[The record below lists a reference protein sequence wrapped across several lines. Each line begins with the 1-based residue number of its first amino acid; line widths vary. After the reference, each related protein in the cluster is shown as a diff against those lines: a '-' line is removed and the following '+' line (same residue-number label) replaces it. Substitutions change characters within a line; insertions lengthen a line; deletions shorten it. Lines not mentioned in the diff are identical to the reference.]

1 MVKIRLFPCDMSDPP
16 LSSSREEEEEGG
28 QHKDGESVCHKRRR
42 TCFRALCCTRNQ
54 RGWSTNY
61 LSPLTQKL
69 CSGVPRT
76 CGLMTSG
83 TDNFPSQSNWANFKA
98 GKSEAPLWYVLLLGF
113 AYGVGGKS
121 TSFFF
126 RHGSI
131 ITTPSGSQV
140 KSSSLFLYYPSHS
153 SVVIQGTNSQAM
165 NLLHKLCG
173 VCLAIG

>member
-1 MVKIRLFPCDMSDPP
+1 MRHVWSSTFFLLQRRREDNTRMMSLFVTK
-16 LSSSREEEEEGG
+16 EEGHASELSG
-28 QHKDGESVCHKRRR
+28 
-42 TCFRALCCTRNQ
+42 TRNQ
-54 RGWSTNY
+54 RGWSANH

-69 CSGVPRT
+69 YSRVPRT

-98 GKSEAPLWYVLLLGF
+98 GKFLKSEAPLWYVLLLGF
-113 AYGVGGKS
+113 ANGVGGKS

-153 SVVIQGTNSQAM
+153 SVVIQGTN
-165 NLLHKLCG
+165 G
-173 VCLAIG
+173 